1 MSSFIPV
8 NEPLLA
14 GKEKQYLNEC
24 IDSGWIS
31 SEGPFVQKFE
41 ENFALAVGRKYAV
54 SVCNGS
60 MALEAA
66 IVALGIGSGD
76 EVILPTFT
84 IISCGAAIVKAGA
97 IPVVVDCEAQTWN
110 MDIGQIE
117 AKITPRTKAI
127 MVVHIYGLPVAMTP
141 VLELAQKY
149 GLKIIEDAAEM
160 HGQTYQGKPCG
171 SFGDISIFS
180 FYSNKHIT
188 TGEGGMI
195 VTNQEDIFERC
206 RSLRNLYFQPQRRFI
221 HEELGW
227 NLRMTNLQAAVGL
240 AQLEQLETFVQRK
253 RKMGRRY
260 RELLQNIPCLELPL
274 PQTDYAENI
283 YWVYGVVL
291 KDEVNFD
298 AMEAM
303 KRLKEHQIGTRPF
316 FWCMHEQPVF
326 HKMGLLQNV
335 SYPVAERLAR
345 RGFYL
350 PSGLALT
357 DEQIERVAQAV
368 QQVFAEAE

>member
-1 MSSFIPV
+1 MR
-8 NEPLLA
+8 L
-14 GKEKQYLNEC
+14 KC
-24 IDSGWIS
+24 
-31 SEGPFVQKFE
+31 
-41 ENFALAVGRKYAV
+41 
-54 SVCNGS
+54 
-60 MALEAA
+60 
-66 IVALGIGSGD
+66 
-76 EVILPTFT
+76 T
-84 IISCGAAIVKAGA
+84 VKP
-97 IPVVVDCEAQTWN
+97 IKV
-110 MDIGQIE
+110 
-117 AKITPRTKAI
+117 
-127 MVVHIYGLPVAMTP
+127 
-141 VLELAQKY
+141 
-149 GLKIIEDAAEM
+149 
-160 HGQTYQGKPCG
+160 KPCG

-240 AQLEQLETFVQRK
+240 AQLEQLETFVERK

-283 YWVYGVVL
+283 YWVYGIVL

-303 KRLKEHQIGTRPF
+303 KRLQEHQIGTHTFSGVCTNNRYF
-316 FWCMHEQPVF
+316 TKWDYCKIFPVPWLKDWRAGVF
-326 HKMGLLQNV
+326 IC
-335 SYPVAERLAR
+335 LA
-345 RGFYL
+345 
-350 PSGLALT
+350 
-357 DEQIERVAQAV
+357 V
-368 QQVFAEAE
+368 